1 MLLVNERPGLIEMSA
16 PSKLTT
22 YFEAGR
28 PIVAATEPTSITAEE
43 IERSG
48 AGIRVAPGRPSA
60 ILEAVLTLRRDTDVA
75 ARDGSAGREYRRSSL
90 DQRSSLDA
98 FAALIRKVCEE
109 DR

>member
-60 ILEAVLTLRRDTDVA
+60 ILEAVLRSPGHGRR
-75 ARDGSAGREYRRSSL
+75 GSHGFRGQGVSP
-90 DQRSSLDA
+90 
-98 FAALIRKVCEE
+98 
-109 DR
+109 